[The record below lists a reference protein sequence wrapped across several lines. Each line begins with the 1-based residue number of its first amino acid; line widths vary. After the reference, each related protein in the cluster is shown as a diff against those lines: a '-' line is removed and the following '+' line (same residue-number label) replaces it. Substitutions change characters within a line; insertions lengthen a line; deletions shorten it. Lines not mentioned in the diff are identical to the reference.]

1 MCFRGAIGVN
11 ADDFSRLHSRG
22 TVTHCFRMACM
33 EKEGKP
39 SRFGPFLLLSRRRLK
54 SISQNVVIGS

>member
-1 MCFRGAIGVN
+1 MPMIFHDYIQE
-11 ADDFSRLHSRG
+11 G